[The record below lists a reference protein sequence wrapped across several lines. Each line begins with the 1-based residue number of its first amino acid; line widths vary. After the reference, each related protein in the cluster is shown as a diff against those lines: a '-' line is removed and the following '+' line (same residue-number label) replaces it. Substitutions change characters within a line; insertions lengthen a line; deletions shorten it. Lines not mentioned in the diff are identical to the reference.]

1 MLPSTP
7 EANHSVKM
15 LAILEQWDQA
25 SGFHTDYSEKYF
37 FLLLFKCGMD
47 AVVYYV
53 WCRTHYKSLL
63 SMCSLSIALADF
75 VMLLYMATMWF
86 LGVEMSVVSPCFFL
100 ANAAA
105 TYAAL
110 PLPMMVLGLLDYC
123 LEDTCVSNHRTS
135 CKLLRNAVLTL
146 LVWVLAVRYSL
157 TSVSAEPMELHDKTG
172 VSALVCEVEESALA
186 TYFVVALFSAT
197 IFTIPL
203 FWSSIPQWLK
213 EADRLSDAREKHEN
227 NKSDLFVT
235 STPCMEAKSSE
246 GNYLEENIKQRPP
259 LWFSLTL
266 GFGVFWMPYLALCV
280 ACLVLGFAVP
290 AYISV
295 NLLLLE
301 CANSLLIGVVFWVK
315 SKTRGPY
322 SHLPENVCTW
332 RVYWHLS
339 QGMQQKQLPVAVF
352 NPSKGKNNS
361 YFNV

>member
-172 VSALVCEVEESALA
+172 VSALV
-186 TYFVVALFSAT
+186 
-197 IFTIPL
+197 
-203 FWSSIPQWLK
+203 
-213 EADRLSDAREKHEN
+213 
-227 NKSDLFVT
+227 DLFVT

-322 SHLPENVCTW
+322 SHLPENVCELIPI
-332 RVYWHLS
+332 RIP
-339 QGMQQKQLPVAVF
+339 QLYRTVVPIVT
-352 NPSKGKNNS
+352 KM
-361 YFNV
+361 